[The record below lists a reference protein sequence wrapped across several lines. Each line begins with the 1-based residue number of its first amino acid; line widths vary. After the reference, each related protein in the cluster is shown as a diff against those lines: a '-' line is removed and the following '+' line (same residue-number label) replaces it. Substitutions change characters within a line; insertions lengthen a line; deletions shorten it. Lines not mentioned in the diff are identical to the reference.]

1 MVSFPDLIEN
11 LLTNA
16 AVAGEQSKVTNDY
29 DDGDYDDDADD
40 DDADDVDNVVHCG
53 EKW

>member
-16 AVAGEQSKVTNDY
+16 AVAGEQSKVTNDD

>member
-29 DDGDYDDDADD
+29 DDDDD
-40 DDADDVDNVVHCG
+40 DDADDVDNIVHCG
-53 EKW
+53 EK

>member
-29 DDGDYDDDADD
+29 DDDDADDDD
-40 DDADDVDNVVHCG
+40 DDADDVNNVVHCG
-53 EKW
+53 EK